1 MGEMI
6 MTQVRVEGER
16 EGEINKGEV
25 IKASVCPT
33 RRQRTFHTEPPPFH
47 NQHFA
52 NLKRQIS
59 NQQEDSQKK
68 NDRIFVEFSFKGE
81 GGHPPK
87 TKIVLLFKTFP

>member
-25 IKASVCPT
+25 IKASACPT

-68 NDRIFVEFSFKGE
+68 MTGFLWNFHLRGR
-81 GGHPPK
+81 GGTHPK
-87 TKIVLLFKTFP
+87 LK